1 MNKTPDSS
9 TVVLPQNDDSL
20 FPQNESFDSFSDKQL
35 DLSDKQL
42 DLLDAQKKSLPDI
55 PPMPPVLDEQLD
67 LLSDDKQKSS
77 DSQSESLLSRQPQQ
91 TTESFASTEVT
102 IVSLSEPDESKILT
116 FDSTELFSEQPEISD
131 SLATGHLE
139 CEQTIISDAPPLE
152 IQPPDSNIVQSTE
165 LATQPRSTLTDYA
178 LPIGST
184 LGHFSIT
191 KFIGGGGMGRVYEAV
206 DLALDRKVAIKVLP
220 RQRAQDNASVARFL
234 NEAKS
239 AARLNHE
246 HIAQVYFCG
255 EDNGIPYIA
264 FEYVE
269 GINIRSYVEKNGVIP
284 LPEAINF
291 ILQITSAIAHAS
303 SHGVTHRDVKPSNIL
318 ITPQG
323 KAKLIDMGLA
333 RLLKPAA
340 FEDDLTASGVTLGTF
355 DYISPEQAR
364 DPRNADVRSDIY
376 SLGCTFFF
384 MLTGQPPF
392 PEGTVLQK
400 LLKHQGDEPPDL
412 RTFAPNTPFEVSM
425 VIQKMMAKNPNNR
438 FQNPKVLINVL
449 IEIAEMIGLQ
459 PPAPGQTVWSLPP
472 QHQKSLLLRH
482 FPWVISVLL
491 LFLLTWGMEYFFI
504 GQDSVTL
511 PNIAFQP
518 SSFVSQNESGKE
530 VILPLIN
537 STPTDSIIN
546 DSFSTPSNTNSTELA
561 LNPFIRF
568 LSFSFLDE
576 SKKRYPGSWVSIDQ
590 NKASETF
597 LSFSSKELQPE
608 RLAGGLDIEPLYSGN
623 LLANLEPQI
632 IPETFQKAKDLL
644 TTPYLT
650 HSFQLWFEPF
660 SLSES
665 TTAQPE
671 NSSGNAI
678 PSGQTFIVDKTGTN
692 EGTYASLSEAIN
704 AAVNASET
712 NPSEAV
718 SIELRFNGSLETG
731 PLSISHRKIK
741 ITGAE
746 GFQPCLTFLSNDSS
760 NNGSEHLF
768 LLNEADLE
776 LQNLAINFAV
786 RGQEVI
792 AREWSVFELFNKSR
806 IVVSHSILTV
816 ENATSSSNFSPSHSN
831 VAFFRNNSTIPDSN
845 NLESNIPEEK
855 ANAPT
860 LLIDHSLL
868 RGEAVL
874 FYCQKNASGIVN
886 VDNSGLYTNGLLY
899 YDDTNQNV
907 VMTKPIEINVDNSI
921 FLSRAALFRH
931 FQSEENK
938 GLLLININL
947 TKSIIKLTDIPLGS
961 TTSPQSLD
969 FMIDQ
974 PQWNLEHS
982 IFLNT
987 EGRWRYRSRL
997 QTINPQDISFI
1008 SQTNRTLASLSLAA
1022 NDEFETI
1029 APHLFA
1035 PDDFFR
1041 LIFTPINNNGI
1052 NSSNDYQTLTEIK
1065 NQLLQGL
1072 PFRSIKL

>member
-9 TVVLPQNDDSL
+9 TVVLPQDDDSH
-20 FPQNESFDSFSDKQL
+20 FPQNESFDSFADKQQ
-35 DLSDKQL
+35 DLFSN
-42 DLLDAQKKSLPDI
+42 
-55 PPMPPVLDEQLD
+55 DE
-67 LLSDDKQKSS
+67 QKSS
-77 DSQSESLLSRQPQQ
+77 DSQSESLLPQQPQQ

-131 SLATGHLE
+131 SLATDHLE
-139 CEQTIISDAPPLE
+139 REQTIISDAPPLG

-165 LATQPRSTLTDYA
+165 LATQPKSTLTDYA

-333 RLLKPAA
+333 RLLKPTA
-340 FEDDLTASGVTLGTF
+340 FDDDLTASGVTLGTF

-412 RTFAPNTPFEVSM
+412 RTFAPNTPLEVSM

-491 LFLLTWGMEYFFI
+491 LFLLTWGMDYFFI

-511 PNIAFQP
+511 PNVSFQP
-518 SSFVSQNESGKE
+518 SSFVSQNEPANE

-546 DSFSTPSNTNSTELA
+546 NSFSTPLNTNSTELA

-568 LSFSFLDE
+568 LSLSFLDE
-576 SKKRYPGSWVSIDQ
+576 SKKRSPGSLISADQ
-590 NKASETF
+590 NKASEAF
-597 LSFSSKELQPE
+597 LSFSSNELQPE

-644 TTPYLT
+644 TLPDLT
-650 HSFQLWFEPF
+650 QSFQLWFEPF

-665 TTAQPE
+665 TTAPPE
-671 NSSGNAI
+671 KSSGVAI
-678 PSGQTFIVDKTGTN
+678 PSRQTFIVDNTGTN
-692 EGTYASLSEAIN
+692 GTYASLSEAIN

-718 SIELRFNGSLETG
+718 SIELRFNGLLETG
-731 PLSISHRKIK
+731 PISISHRKVK
-741 ITGAE
+741 ITGVE

-760 NNGSEHLF
+760 NNGGEHFF

-831 VAFFRNNSTIPDSN
+831 VTFFRNNSTIPDSN

-860 LLIDHSLL
+860 ILIDHSLL

-874 FYCQKNASGIVN
+874 FYCQKNASGMVN

-899 YDDTNQNV
+899 YDDTNQNA

-921 FLSRAALFRH
+921 FLSRTALFRH

-974 PQWNLEHS
+974 PQWNLDHS

-1008 SQTNRTLASLSLAA
+1008 SQNNRTLASLSLAA

-1041 LIFTPINNNGI
+1041 LIFTPINNSGI

-1072 PFRSIKL
+1072 PFRTIKL